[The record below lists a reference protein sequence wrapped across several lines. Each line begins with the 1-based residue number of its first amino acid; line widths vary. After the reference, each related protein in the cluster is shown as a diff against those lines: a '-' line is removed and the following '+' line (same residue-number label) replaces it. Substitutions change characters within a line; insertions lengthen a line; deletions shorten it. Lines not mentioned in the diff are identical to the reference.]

1 MVGLVRVFFYIF
13 DRVLHCTV
21 LELLLH
27 FGYIE
32 TEDLCIL
39 SVYYRFG
46 GHSIKSPTLYRAL
59 CSAWYLSTEVHS
71 IKKRTL

>member
-1 MVGLVRVFFYIF
+1 MIGGWWLVGLVRVFFYIF

-39 SVYYRFG
+39 SVYYRLNKVSMQLI
-46 GHSIKSPTLYRAL
+46 HRAL
-59 CSAWYLSTEVHS
+59 CSV
-71 IKKRTL
+71 IC